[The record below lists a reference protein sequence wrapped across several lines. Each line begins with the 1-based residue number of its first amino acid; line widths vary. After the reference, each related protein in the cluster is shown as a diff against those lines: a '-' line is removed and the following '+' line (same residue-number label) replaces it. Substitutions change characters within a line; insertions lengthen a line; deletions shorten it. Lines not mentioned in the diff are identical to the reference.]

1 MPKKKKKQV
10 RRKKKS
16 FDLKGLLS
24 NLLIISL
31 ITLVMGFVWSIID
44 NFDSEKYSS
53 FDQKKDLPTLI
64 TKTDYE
70 QRTGHKIKMEVFN
83 GCGQEKLASM
93 FTDFFRSEGFDVL
106 HAGNA
111 AHFGYPNTQIILRQ
125 GESEIAEEVSK
136 SLKIDFPSIIVQKDP
151 TLFIDVT
158 VIIGQDW
165 QQLDSFGDVIKFN
178 PIF

>member
-53 FDQKKDLPTLI
+53 FDQKKRPTYI
-64 TKTDYE
+64 DYKN
-70 QRTGHKIKMEVFN
+70 R
-83 GCGQEKLASM
+83 L
-93 FTDFFRSEGFDVL
+93 
-106 HAGNA
+106 
-111 AHFGYPNTQIILRQ
+111 
-125 GESEIAEEVSK
+125 
-136 SLKIDFPSIIVQKDP
+136 
-151 TLFIDVT
+151 
-158 VIIGQDW
+158 
-165 QQLDSFGDVIKFN
+165 
-178 PIF
+178 